1 MWPELFKIGSF
12 GMPTY
17 GPVIAV
23 GFLVGISLASRLAR
37 NGESGLDQ
45 ERVSNLGVVLLL
57 SAIVG
62 AKAFMFIDEW
72 SYYSANPARFF
83 SLSALRSGG
92 VFYGGLLAAIG
103 VAYYYTRRHRL
114 PWLATADV
122 LAPGLAVGHA
132 IGRLG
137 CFAAGCC
144 WGRETEVAWAVTF
157 SNPIAHS
164 VTGVPLHLALH
175 PTQLYEAAGTAI
187 IGVFLL
193 WQYGRPHAAGTIL
206 GSYLVFYSLFRFGV
220 EFFRDEGAR
229 TLVIGGAVSTT
240 QCVAIGLAIAGV
252 WLLRTAPQ
260 RSRPL
265 AASPPIKARYSRRSA
280 TGVRKP

>member
-1 MWPELFKIGSF
+1 MWPELFEIGSF
-12 GMPTY
+12 GVPTY
-17 GPVIAV
+17 GVLIAA
-23 GFLVGISLASRLAR
+23 GFLVGLSLASRLAR
-37 NGESGLDQ
+37 TGASGLDHEQ
-45 ERVSNLGVVLLL
+45 VSNLGVVLLL
-57 SAIVG
+57 SALVG
-62 AKAFMFIDEW
+62 AKVFMVFDDW
-72 SYYSANPARFF
+72 SSYAANPSRLF

-92 VFYGGLLAAIG
+92 VFYGGLLSALG
-103 VAYYYTRRHRL
+103 VAYYYTRRHRM

-122 LAPGLAVGHA
+122 LAPGLAIGHA

-144 WGRETEVAWAVTF
+144 WGHETHVAWAVIF
-157 SNPIAHS
+157 RDPLAHS
-164 VTGVPLHLALH
+164 VVGVPLNLPLH

-193 WQYGRPHAAGTIL
+193 WRYGRPHPVGTIL
-206 GSYLVFYSLFRFGV
+206 GSYLVLYSLFRFGV

-240 QCVAIGLAIAGV
+240 QCVAIGLAIVGA

-260 RSRPL
+260 RS
-265 AASPPIKARYSRRSA
+265 
-280 TGVRKP
+280 